1 MITIAIIED
10 EEDLLELLEF
20 TLQQNG
26 YDAVGFLDTK
36 KVKNF
41 IIEENPDLLIVDRN
55 LPGVEGSMFIK
66 ALKEEGYDIPVIFLS
81 AKSDEEDILD
91 GFERGADDY
100 ITKPFNMKELLARI
114 KAVLKR
120 YNITSKIISYKKYH
134 LDSKNR
140 ILTYENIEIP
150 LTPTEYKLLE
160 LFFKNQKRTLTRDE
174 IMQNLETN
182 NEKSVNVAINRLNHK
197 IGNII
202 NSVRG
207 VGYKL
212 K

>member
-1 MITIAIIED
+1 MIKIAIIED

-26 YDAVGFLDTK
+26 YDAVGFLNTK
-36 KVKNF
+36 HVKKF

-55 LPGVEGSMFIK
+55 LPGVEGSIFIQQ
-66 ALKEEGYDIPVIFLS
+66 LKKEGYDIPVIFLT
-81 AKSDEEDILD
+81 AKVDEDEVLE

-100 ITKPFNMKELLARI
+100 IKKPFNMKELLARI

-120 YNITSKIISYKKYH
+120 HNIHSNIISYKNYH
-134 LDSKNR
+134 L
-140 ILTYENIEIP
+140 NISTKTLFFNKETIP
-150 LTPTEYKLLE
+150 LTPNEYKLLE
-160 LFFKNQKRTLTRDE
+160 MFFKNQKRILTREE
-174 IMQNLETN
+174 ISEKFNIT
-182 NEKSVNVAINRLNHK
+182 NEKSINVSINRLNHK
-197 IGNII
+197 IGGII
-202 NSVRG
+202 ESVRG

>member
-1 MITIAIIED
+1 MIKIVIIED

-26 YDAVGFLDTK
+26 YDAVGFLNTK
-36 KVKNF
+36 YVKKF

-55 LPGVEGSMFIK
+55 LPGIEGSIFIQQ
-66 ALKEEGYDIPVIFLS
+66 LKEEGYDIPVIFLS
-81 AKSDEEDILD
+81 AKANEDEVLE

-100 ITKPFNMKELLARI
+100 IKKPFNMKELIARI

-120 YNITSKIISYKKYH
+120 HNIHSNIISYKNYH
-134 LDSKNR
+134 LNTSTKTLFFNKET
-140 ILTYENIEIP
+140 IL
-150 LTPTEYKLLE
+150 LTPNEYKLLE
-160 LFFKNQKRTLTRDE
+160 IFFKNQKKIFTREE
-174 IMQNLETN
+174 ISEKFNIT
-182 NEKSVNVAINRLNHK
+182 NEKSINVSINRLNRK
-197 IGNII
+197 IGGII
-202 NSVRG
+202 QNVRG